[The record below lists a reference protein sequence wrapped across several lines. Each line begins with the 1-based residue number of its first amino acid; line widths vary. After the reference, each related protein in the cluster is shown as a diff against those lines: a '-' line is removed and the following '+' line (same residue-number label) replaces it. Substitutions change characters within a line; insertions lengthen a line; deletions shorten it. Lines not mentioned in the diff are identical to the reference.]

1 QASDTHFLQ
10 RLSPSH
16 AAAEMRMMLSIW
28 LVTLGFLA
36 TTSALDNGLAL
47 TPPMGWL
54 SWERYRCITDCVNF
68 PDECISENLFF
79 RTAKLMATEGYL
91 EAGYEYIIID
101 DCWLSKERDS
111 EGRLQPDPDRFPS
124 GIKALSDYVHSLG
137 LKFGIYEDYGNL
149 TCAGYPGI
157 LGHLETDAN
166 TFAEWGVDYIKVD
179 GCNSNLEDMN
189 TGYAEFGS
197 YLNKTG
203 RPIVYSCSLPF
214 YQEISGMK

>member
-1 QASDTHFLQ
+1 
-10 RLSPSH
+10 
-16 AAAEMRMMLSIW
+16 MRMMLSIW

-101 DCWLSKERDS
+101 DCLVVQRERQ
-111 EGRLQPDPDRFPS
+111 R
-124 GIKALSDYVHSLG
+124 
-137 LKFGIYEDYGNL
+137 
-149 TCAGYPGI
+149 
-157 LGHLETDAN
+157 
-166 TFAEWGVDYIKVD
+166 
-179 GCNSNLEDMN
+179 
-189 TGYAEFGS
+189 GS
-197 YLNKTG
+197 TTA
-203 RPIVYSCSLPF
+203 
-214 YQEISGMK
+214 

>member
-1 QASDTHFLQ
+1 YCLNH
-10 RLSPSH
+10 
-16 AAAEMRMMLSIW
+16 AEMRMMLSIW

-111 EGRLQPDPDRFPS
+111 EGRLQPDPDRFQ
-124 GIKALSDYVHSLG
+124 VE
-137 LKFGIYEDYGNL
+137 LKLFQIMY
-149 TCAGYPGI
+149 I
-157 LGHLETDAN
+157 Q
-166 TFAEWGVDYIKVD
+166 WGVDYIKVD

-197 YLNKTG
+197 YLNKLVVLLCT
-203 RPIVYSCSLPF
+203 RAAYHFIRKF
-214 YQEISGMK
+214 QE